1 MKVIMPQLS
10 PAILSAFLIC
20 LTYSIDD
27 FMISYFNSGTM
38 QTLPIAIYSMTRKK
52 VSPEINALSAVI
64 FCVIL
69 AIILISNAA
78 DSRAY
83 RRNQNAIRK
92 AMAGRREA
100 LKMKLKK
107 LSAAAL
113 AALTVTMM
121 SAVARAGRR

>member
-1 MKVIMPQLS
+1 MAKKHSALLMRTYVILV
-10 PAILSAFLIC
+10 FC
-20 LTYSIDD
+20 
-27 FMISYFNSGTM
+27 FMY
-38 QTLPIAIYSMTRKK
+38 LPIAIYSMTRKK

-92 AMAGRREA
+92 AMADEGGR
-100 LKMKLKK
+100 
-107 LSAAAL
+107 
-113 AALTVTMM
+113 
-121 SAVARAGRR
+121 

>member
-1 MKVIMPQLS
+1 MSDDYKDIINLPHHVSSKRPQMP
-10 PAILSAFLIC
+10 
-20 LTYSIDD
+20 
-27 FMISYFNSGTM
+27 M

-83 RRNQNAIRK
+83 RRNQKAIRK
-92 AMAGRREA
+92 AMLDEGGR
-100 LKMKLKK
+100 
-107 LSAAAL
+107 
-113 AALTVTMM
+113 
-121 SAVARAGRR
+121 

>member
-1 MKVIMPQLS
+1 
-10 PAILSAFLIC
+10 
-20 LTYSIDD
+20 
-27 FMISYFNSGTM
+27 
-38 QTLPIAIYSMTRKK
+38 MTRKK

-92 AMAGRREA
+92 AMADEGGR
-100 LKMKLKK
+100 
-107 LSAAAL
+107 
-113 AALTVTMM
+113 
-121 SAVARAGRR
+121 